1 MRESESK
8 RLSVGKVLAIQ
19 VIVSFVVIGI
29 LLAAAGILVFQ
40 VMGKDYSQFTVMG
53 FIATTYLAFI
63 TFQPAGTLFAARK
76 ELIEGKVELTQDD
89 MKAAGKQVRS
99 PWQQTLPLG
108 FFIALLSTAVVAAI
122 FLGTGWTPTPVVAVL
137 LALLYVIPHY
147 IVTRRYIRSDLAT
160 MAAVGLGSSPPV
172 ASQRCYFWGAYV
184 FPNLIFQGIINGA
197 LGNRAFSQE
206 MLKSARYGSE
216 YIDIGL
222 ISTAAVGLDLAVTF
236 MFVCNFTFLGTIM
249 YVISD
254 MYQGKFTYEGNAR
267 GINGFL
273 YFIIMMLMGL
283 GIGILHIFSLHAMGV
298 AYMSFAQAM
307 LAKFAIVF
315 VAVSLGA
322 GLAMGWTGKRVNDA
336 VAATF

>member
-1 MRESESK
+1 MGKSEHK
-8 RLSVGKVLAIQ
+8 KFSVGKVLAVQ

-29 LLAAAGILVFQ
+29 LLAAAGALVFH
-40 VMGKDYSQFTVMG
+40 VMGEDYSQFTVMG

-76 ELIEGKVELTQDD
+76 ELIEGKVDLTRDD
-89 MKAAGKQVRS
+89 MRAAGEQVKS
-99 PWQQTLPLG
+99 PWQQTLPAG
-108 FFIALLSTAVVAAI
+108 FIVALLSTAVVAAVI
-122 FLGTGWTPTPVVAVL
+122 FGAGWKPTPAHTVL

-147 IVTRRYIRSDLAT
+147 LITKRSIGSDLAT

-172 ASQRCYFWGAYV
+172 SSLRGYFWGAYV
-184 FPNLIFQGIINGA
+184 FPNLIFQFIINGA

-206 MLKSARYGSE
+206 MLKLARQGSE
-216 YIDIGL
+216 YAGMVP
-222 ISTAAVGLDLAVTF
+222 TAAVGVDLAATF

-267 GINGFL
+267 GIHGFL
-273 YFIIMMLMGL
+273 YFIIMLLMGL
-283 GIGILHIFSLHAMGV
+283 GIGIGHIFSLHAMGA
-298 AYMSFAQAM
+298 AYMSFAHAM

-322 GLAMGWTGKRVNDA
+322 RLAMGWTGKRLNDA
-336 VAATF
+336 VAAIS